1 MRISARHRPLPELQ
15 AGQPAG
21 DPLVPR
27 GQRLPRARGG
37 PHVDPGDEPQQGRQL
52 QV

>member
-1 MRISARHRPLPELQ
+1 MLISSRHRPLPELQ
-15 AGQPAG
+15 ADQPAG
-21 DPLVPR
+21 DPLVQG

-37 PHVDPGDEPQQGRQL
+37 PHVDPGDEHQQGGQL